1 MKAGTPGFVGERL
14 REARDARGIT
24 AVSLAETL
32 GVTRAAIYQYESGQL
47 SPRPQLMEKLSAVLN
62 LPAAFFLRAIREEPS
77 SAIFYRSLK
86 SATQN
91 DRARVERRMGWVHEI
106 SDAIRDCVELP
117 MPNFPSFHVP
127 DDPTRLS
134 NEEIEQI
141 ALDARRFWGLDD
153 GPLGSIVN
161 LLENNGAIISRDDF
175 LVDEV
180 DALSQW
186 RERDGKPYFLLND
199 RKQSAARSRLDLCHE
214 IGHVILHRHLSKED
228 LAPVH
233 KIVEQQ
239 AFCFAGA
246 FALPAGSFVS
256 ELESGS
262 LTLDF
267 FQELKPIWKV
277 SIGMMIKRAE
287 NLGLL
292 NDDQTER
299 LWRRRARN
307 GWHLREPF
315 DDELP
320 IETPRLLPKAIHL
333 ALDNKLISRQKFLM
347 ACPFSTNDIEVLCN
361 IEPGFLSER
370 EATPRVLPFST
381 SPRKSS

>member
-1 MKAGTPGFVGERL
+1 MKPGTPGFVGARL
-14 REARDARGIT
+14 KEGRDARGIT

-32 GVTRAAIYQYESGQL
+32 GVTRAAIYQYESGEL
-47 SPRPQLMEKLSAVLN
+47 SPRPLLMEKLCGVLN
-62 LPAAFFLRAIREEPS
+62 LPAAFFLRPIREELS

-91 DRARVERRMGWVHEI
+91 ARARVERRMCWVHDI
-106 SDAIRDCVELP
+106 LDAIRDHVELP
-117 MPNFPSFHVP
+117 KSNFPNFDVP
-127 DDPTRLS
+127 RDPTRLS
-134 NEEIEQI
+134 NEDIEQI

-186 RERDGKPYFLLND
+186 REHDGIPYFLLND

-214 IGHVILHRHLSKED
+214 IGHVILHRHLTKED
-228 LAPVH
+228 LASVH
-233 KIVEQQ
+233 KIVENQ

-256 ELESGS
+256 ELETGS

-277 SIGMMIKRAE
+277 SIGMMIKRAQ

-320 IETPRLLPKAIHL
+320 IETARLLPKAIHL
-333 ALDNKLISRQKFLM
+333 ALDNRIISRQTFLA
-347 ACPFSTNDIEVLCN
+347 ACPFSTNDIEVLGN
-361 IEPGFLSER
+361 LERGFLAEP
-370 EATPRVLPFST
+370 EATPRVLTFPTKSGQ
-381 SPRKSS
+381 PR